1 MNKMVPSVDPESP
14 QVTRETTKSSTRTEA
29 PSISS
34 GTKTMN
40 KMVPSVNPESA
51 QVTRETMKYS
61 SQTEAPSIS
70 TQGYV
75 QPPTVSSRG
84 SSKQPP
90 LPTESSTAPSLSPEM
105 TIPAGWQLIPSTEKM
120 SQVAVNIFDVVWA
133 VNENGYAFALV
144 ADSWKPVGR
153 ERFRSLAIGQE
164 LAWGIKEDGSLIVR
178 LNLTEGNPEGNSWI
192 NLDGKDIVKIIVYGK
207 DEVFAQTN
215 EGRLMRRIGISE
227 EIPYGSKWT
236 DTGKTVLD
244 ASAGSFG
251 LFYIDSKNS
260 LHFARRER
268 DTDSIFPFTD
278 DVTVGGALKTVMAG
292 HGSSL
297 WAIESDGALLRR
309 EKVGGLLP
317 FGEFWKPMV
326 GRTMSVSPSI
336 LFVYRVLADGRIVK
350 KQDNYCGGVLTSRVG
365 LIQTPNY
372 PENYS
377 ANTNC
382 LWIIDVKDSVKVHLE
397 VEEFEIEPEVD
408 CISDSMIIYAP
419 RSLPL
424 YNCGK
429 ALKTKT
435 VDGDF
440 FMVEFLSNDKVNTKG
455 FSIIYRADFP
465 SEQVKKPT
473 ELPFVCDTKCETNYE
488 PVCGSDG
495 KTYANECVLRTESCF
510 SKRVIEILKSGKCD
524 TNGIT
529 CDVVCGIEYE
539 PLCGSDNKTYANEC
553 VMRAESCIMRQTVS
567 LAYKGQCQEEVLSSK
582 TPESTPSTHRLT
594 TVSSTRPTESPSPE
608 PVPTTPDQRPLTTPQ
623 DAVPSARTDTYGDWE
638 HVSSIP
644 KMKMVS
650 ANNNDT
656 LWALDFTGIP
666 FLLINTRWK
675 YMGPERFMSLSVDEW
690 GVWGIRIDGT
700 LRYRQGVSHTHPEG
714 LTWVTVD
721 GNGIKK
727 VVTGPMGSILA
738 IDGNQKLLV
747 RRGITSYLPIGTSWE
762 DIGKRARDVSFSN
775 FGVWII
781 NDFGKLQFADLKI
794 GDDANHAALRWRNVN
809 TGIKSISAGHGG
821 SLWGILVNGTVV
833 QRQNVNSSSP
843 VGTKWKVLGGH
854 TTSVSPGHLNVYR
867 TLSNGVVVKK
877 QDNKCGGVLSS
888 MKGIFKTPNYPM
900 MYPKNTNCLWL
911 IRVSGGKGI
920 KVEFDDFELQEST
933 FCSADYVRTIVP
945 GTQMFPRECGKISS
959 TKYIRSTTAMI
970 EFVSD
975 KTVETKGFI
984 AKYTTLFMMNIE
996 VTPAARTTAPIITTE
1011 SKSSIPEIQKIDLP
1025 VTTEKPTTQP
1035 TTIAHSG
1042 CGGLL
1047 FQDSGTVTSPGY
1059 PKNYD
1064 SNLSCTWVIRSR
1076 SGKKISLTFSEVDVE
1091 YDSTCKF
1098 DVIKVG
1104 DGSRVDENTR
1114 DRFCGNKYQ
1123 LNFVSQ
1129 GEYFWIHLSSDAN
1142 SEGRGFKASWSV
1154 VVETTTM
1161 ATTLQMTTTKQTA
1174 PKRWGLLPLGDR
1186 QINQIEAGMSD
1197 KIVAVDSSDVP
1208 YIYINRIWIPI
1219 LQQEVS
1225 YITSGDAGIWAISKD
1240 GRVLFRAGVRPSYP
1254 SGTKWEVVGSDVFVR
1269 IDSGPEGYVFAV
1281 RSNGIAAYRDG
1292 VSKQLP
1298 FGTRWVNIGG
1308 KFKSI
1313 SVGTYGLW
1321 AIDEYG
1327 NVMYAQRPSKLGR
1340 FPISWITLPGLL
1352 LTEIDAGYGNSVW
1365 GLAKSG
1371 SVYKR
1376 AGVAQNTPYGRFWQ
1390 LENLRLN
1397 DVTIGLP
1404 GIFGIDINKKILQRQ
1419 DTTQICG
1426 EITTSRSGR
1435 IFSPGY
1441 PFTSYPIYSHCLWII
1456 RVPEAA
1462 RITLTVAS
1470 FDVHQSDGCAE
1481 DYLFLYKRGY
1491 YSPEYGGN
1499 RFCGSYI
1506 NNTFTYNGNEVWLQF
1521 NAGIRPGASKPRG
1534 FDIRYTS
1541 EAGQATIKPSTTVST
1556 STAPNNTPLQISTV
1570 PYSGC
1575 GGRFTSNYGSLT
1587 SPDFPNQYSTNH
1599 RCIWTIELDPSRE
1612 IVLKFDTFDVEED
1625 YTCRFDFLL
1634 VKAPGN
1640 LGRELGKFCGNRLPA
1655 NIEVGGNKVWILF
1668 KSDDTLN
1675 KRGFRVTWASKQ
1687 KSGVIAKP
1695 TTRAP
1700 TTQIKREVTTKQTN
1714 PEPATAPQIPAD
1726 WSKVPTDI
1734 NIAHIDGGISPRAW
1748 AIDEQGRAYMEDGN
1762 NWRLIGLEQ
1771 MKWVTSG
1778 ESGVWAVDRLGRIF
1792 LRRGVAPLAPQ
1803 GAFWDRV
1810 DGPAMEKIDSGP
1822 IGSLL
1827 ALDDFGNLYLRQ
1839 GLTPENPKGSNWKQ
1853 VGSGYKHMSVGSY
1866 GYWAIDPLNRVFF
1879 APLSRPGQIT
1889 ENLRWIPISQK
1900 FVQVKA
1906 GFGGSLWG
1914 ITPDGDVYQR
1924 KGVTAIIP
1932 SGVSWEK
1939 EGNLKANGITAG
1951 MSGVFASLQGTNE
1964 IIKKSG
1970 YDCGAILTSPSGVF
1984 STPNYP
1990 SNYPANTVCLW
2001 QLRIPGARRVVIEF
2015 LDFRLDE
2022 PSSNCNKDFLL
2033 YLRDGEFPS
2042 AYGAKKRC
2050 GNDKTPILFEGN
2062 KAWVE
2067 FISDGSNN
2075 FPGFS
2080 ARYTAVIDPGRLTEK
2095 PVTPSLPASRMPTTI
2110 QPDVFTGCGGLI
2122 DATSRSSGQF
2132 AHPGYPGNYEDSQ
2145 SCEYII
2151 RTGRNRKL
2159 ALDFDLFD
2167 LEITSDCRYD
2177 YIEIRDGELPSDKL
2191 IGKYC
2196 GKDDVKGIRSTGN
2209 SLNIRFR
2216 SDQTSNFK
2224 GYRASWRVEYLFT
2237 TTQKP
2242 ETTTENNLEGP
2253 SIAEISKACSG
2264 TVDASS
2270 KSVGYLAHPSYP
2282 DKYKNNLICRYGIKA
2297 KPNDRIRLTFRKFSL
2312 EAHETCKFD
2321 FIEVHDGDSNQ
2332 ARSLGKFCG
2341 RPNPKDILSSGNSLF
2356 ITFSTDSAIDD
2367 AGFLIKWN
2375 VEKEDTLPTL
2385 KPSISTTK
2393 IDSRPIT
2400 DCGGVF
2406 RSNDGLFATPSY
2418 PNDYSSNLDCSW
2430 SIIVDEKKVVQLTF
2444 EFFDIEKSSGA
2455 CLYDYVEIFDA
2466 DRRRGSYVSLGKYCD
2481 QMPKEILSSGNEL
2494 RVLFHSDNARN
2505 RKGFVA
2511 RWMAEGAMM
2520 QTTPSARTTEKPC
2533 FQRLNGFGGE
2543 ISRGSLSSFYSPNQD
2558 CIWVITVRNSY
2569 KIKVEFDFFE
2579 VEASRS
2585 CSKDFFKIHDGSTSL
2600 SPTLMNSCG
2609 NSKPEPIIS
2618 SGNELLLRFKADA
2631 NNNARGFKLRWSET
2645 QPTTTRP
2652 VITPSTASVNSY
2664 DVCHSSRYLFGRSGE
2679 LTSPNYP
2686 LSYPAGDLQCTKIID
2701 VPTNTRLVVTF
2712 EDFAIGAS
2720 AGCVKN
2726 AVIFRTD
2733 STVKTY
2739 CTDTIPP
2746 TFSTTDRYLR
2756 IDFSST
2762 DNPRPRGFKL
2772 KWNIMAIEGPTQ
2784 RPIYPEA
2791 PKCGGRLYGS
2801 SGVLESPKFSRKYP
2815 FSITCTWILEVGPL
2829 SEIEIRPVSAN
2840 FYGSQCSSSHLLFRD
2855 GISSNS
2861 RPLKRLCEEENM
2873 LPFKSERSTLY
2884 IELKID
2890 ENKEVDFKI
2899 NWKEKSVQSLKEFK
2913 CGGMRTQPMGII
2925 KSPEYPSQYQSNLVC
2940 TWVILAPKGQRISLD
2955 IMAFELEQDARCSKD
2970 YLAIRNG
2977 QTSNGA
2983 IVGRYCGRNIPRT
2996 IMSRGNSIWLQ
3007 LQTDCKNT
3015 NNGFKLNWKFIAS
3028 SIKTSEPQRTPM
3040 PSTDAPRTR
3049 ETSTRLMPSS
3059 TLNPTQ
3065 QTTTPGNTGCGGV
3078 LIDED
3083 GEFATPNY
3091 PSRYSSN
3098 TECIWVIKPKSPAS
3112 AIELRFKS
3120 FSLEPESRCGY
3131 DFLEV
3136 KEGDSRSSPSL
3147 GRFCGP
3153 SFPRTLVSRRG
3164 AFWIRFKSD
3173 SSTNDQGFLASWTTN
3188 RNQKRRRRGA
3198 SLIMKKRNS
3207 Q

>member
-1 MNKMVPSVDPESP
+1 MDLRDCIPRELAFICAFFFSIFGNTSSLPGNWTKLPSNSLLGANIAQIDAGISRYVWALDYSGKPHVHTGLKGQWTEVNSLEDLELSWVSSGAAGVWGLQKKIGVPLFRDGVSPLLPVGKEWVPVSGRGFKIIESGLRGC
-14 QVTRETTKSSTRTEA
+14 VYALTRKGELYYRDGITKSNRFGTSWRQIWGTYRF
-29 PSISS
+29 ISAGS
-34 GTKTMN
+34 YGVWAIDFYDRIYFGK
-40 KMVPSVNPESA
+40 
-51 QVTRETMKYS
+51 
-61 SQTEAPSIS
+61 
-70 TQGYV
+70 
-75 QPPTVSSRG
+75 G
-84 SSKQPP
+84 SSAH
-90 LPTESSTAPSLSPEM
+90 LSLIKNWSKVDA
-105 TIPAGWQLIPSTEKM
+105 IPGKEIKSVVTGFDGSVWTLTSNGEVFKREN
-120 SQVAVNIFDVVWA
+120 VNIVKPTGNSGWKRINGLKLRKITAGLPGVVGITDTNDLVVHKDRKCGGLLEETSGIFA
-133 VNENGYAFALV
+133 SPNYPNPYPNEVVCLWVFSVPQA
-144 ADSWKPVGR
+144 K
-153 ERFRSLAIGQE
+153 
-164 LAWGIKEDGSLIVR
+164 SLIVT
-178 LNLTEGNPEGNSWI
+178 LESFDVGQSSGDFLAYSAGGINP
-192 NLDGKDIVKIIVYGK
+192 
-207 DEVFAQTN
+207 TN
-215 EGRLMRRIGISE
+215 EKPAII
-227 EIPYGSKWT
+227 T
-236 DTGKTVLD
+236 
-244 ASAGSFG
+244 
-251 LFYIDSKNS
+251 
-260 LHFARRER
+260 RE
-268 DTDSIFPFTD
+268 S
-278 DVTVGGALKTVMAG
+278 
-292 HGSSL
+292 
-297 WAIESDGALLRR
+297 
-309 EKVGGLLP
+309 
-317 FGEFWKPMV
+317 
-326 GRTMSVSPSI
+326 
-336 LFVYRVLADGRIVK
+336 K
-350 KQDNYCGGVLTSRVG
+350 KQFT
-365 LIQTPNY
+365 
-372 PENYS
+372 
-377 ANTNC
+377 
-382 LWIIDVKDSVKVHLE
+382 
-397 VEEFEIEPEVD
+397 F
-408 CISDSMIIYAP
+408 
-419 RSLPL
+419 
-424 YNCGK
+424 
-429 ALKTKT
+429 
-435 VDGDF
+435 DGD
-440 FMVEFLSNDKVNTKG
+440 
-455 FSIIYRADFP
+455 
-465 SEQVKKPT
+465 
-473 ELPFVCDTKCETNYE
+473 
-488 PVCGSDG
+488 
-495 KTYANECVLRTESCF
+495 
-510 SKRVIEILKSGKCD
+510 
-524 TNGIT
+524 
-529 CDVVCGIEYE
+529 
-539 PLCGSDNKTYANEC
+539 
-553 VMRAESCIMRQTVS
+553 
-567 LAYKGQCQEEVLSSK
+567 
-582 TPESTPSTHRLT
+582 
-594 TVSSTRPTESPSPE
+594 
-608 PVPTTPDQRPLTTPQ
+608 
-623 DAVPSARTDTYGDWE
+623 SA
-638 HVSSIP
+638 
-644 KMKMVS
+644 
-650 ANNNDT
+650 
-656 LWALDFTGIP
+656 LF
-666 FLLINTRWK
+666 
-675 YMGPERFMSLSVDEW
+675 
-690 GVWGIRIDGT
+690 
-700 LRYRQGVSHTHPEG
+700 
-714 LTWVTVD
+714 
-721 GNGIKK
+721 
-727 VVTGPMGSILA
+727 
-738 IDGNQKLLV
+738 
-747 RRGITSYLPIGTSWE
+747 
-762 DIGKRARDVSFSN
+762 
-775 FGVWII
+775 
-781 NDFGKLQFADLKI
+781 
-794 GDDANHAALRWRNVN
+794 
-809 TGIKSISAGHGG
+809 
-821 SLWGILVNGTVV
+821 
-833 QRQNVNSSSP
+833 
-843 VGTKWKVLGGH
+843 
-854 TTSVSPGHLNVYR
+854 
-867 TLSNGVVVKK
+867 
-877 QDNKCGGVLSS
+877 
-888 MKGIFKTPNYPM
+888 
-900 MYPKNTNCLWL
+900 
-911 IRVSGGKGI
+911 
-920 KVEFDDFELQEST
+920 
-933 FCSADYVRTIVP
+933 
-945 GTQMFPRECGKISS
+945 
-959 TKYIRSTTAMI
+959 

-975 KTVETKGFI
+975 GQQTSKGFF
-984 AKYTTLFMMNIE
+984 ARYDSDLKRNI
-996 VTPAARTTAPIITTE
+996 
-1011 SKSSIPEIQKIDLP
+1011 Q

-3065 QTTTPGNTGCGGV
+3065 QTTTPGNTVNAQGGLITGRRGVIQSPNYPRTYPNNVDIVWVIKGPAPGRIALTFKSFALEEDSACRYDYVHLRDGPASDSPSIGKFCGNNIPATYTSADNALWVKFMSDGTENRLGFEAEWNWLPSGALLPSPGTETVPSSGCGGV